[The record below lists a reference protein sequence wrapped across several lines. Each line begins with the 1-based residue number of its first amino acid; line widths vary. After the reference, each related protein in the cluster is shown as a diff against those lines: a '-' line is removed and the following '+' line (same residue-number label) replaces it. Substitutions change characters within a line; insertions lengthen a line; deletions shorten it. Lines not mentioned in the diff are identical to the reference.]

1 MKHHFWIMIKR
12 LLDKIP
18 AFLKNKYLI
27 TTVVFLVLMIFLDR
41 NNLISQYK
49 LRKELNGL
57 RQELRYYR
65 EQATKD
71 SIELNRLLSDSL
83 ELEKLGR
90 EKYMMKRDSEDIYI
104 IVRRP
109 AVKK

>member
-1 MKHHFWIMIKR
+1 MIKR

-49 LRKELNGL
+49 LRKELHGL
-57 RQELRYYR
+57 REELRFYR
-65 EQATKD
+65 EQAAKD

>member
-1 MKHHFWIMIKR
+1 MIKKFF
-12 LLDKIP
+12 DKIP
-18 AFLKNKYLI
+18 PILKNKYLL
-27 TTVVFLVLMIFLDR
+27 TGVAFLLLMLFLDR

-49 LRKELNGL
+49 MRRELNGL
-57 RQELRYYR
+57 RKELQFYR
-65 EQATKD
+65 DQAMMD
-71 SIELNRLLSDSL
+71 SIELSRLLGDSL

-104 IVRRP
+104 IVRKP

>member
-1 MKHHFWIMIKR
+1 MIKK
-12 LLDKIP
+12 LLDRIP
-18 AFLKNKYLI
+18 AFIKNKYFI

-41 NNLISQYK
+41 NNLISQYM
-49 LRKELNGL
+49 LRKELIGL
-57 RQELRYYR
+57 REELRFYR
-65 EQATKD
+65 EQAAKD

>member
-1 MKHHFWIMIKR
+1 MIKK
-12 LLDKIP
+12 LLDRIP
-18 AFLKNKYLI
+18 AFLKNKYFI

-49 LRKELNGL
+49 LRKELHGL
-57 RQELRYYR
+57 REELRFYR
-65 EQATKD
+65 EQAAKD
-71 SIELNRLLSDSL
+71 SIELNRLRSDSL
-83 ELEKLGR
+83 GLEKLGR

>member
-1 MKHHFWIMIKR
+1 MFKK

-18 AFLKNKYLI
+18 PILKNKYLL
-27 TTVVFLVLMIFLDR
+27 TAVVFLVLMLFLDR

-49 LRKELNGL
+49 MKKELNGL
-57 RQELRYYR
+57 KKELQFYHD
-65 EQATKD
+65 QAEKD
-71 SIELNRLLSDSL
+71 SIELSRLMNDSL

-104 IVRRP
+104 IIRKP

>member
-1 MKHHFWIMIKR
+1 MIKK
-12 LLDKIP
+12 LLDRIP
-18 AFLKNKYLI
+18 AFLKNKYFI

-57 RQELRYYR
+57 REELKFYS
-65 EQATKD
+65 EQAVKD

>member
-1 MKHHFWIMIKR
+1 MIKKFF
-12 LLDKIP
+12 DKIP
-18 AFLKNKYLI
+18 PILKNKYLL
-27 TTVVFLVLMIFLDR
+27 TGAAFLLLMLFLDR

-49 LRKELNGL
+49 MRKELNGL
-57 RQELRYYR
+57 RKELQFFRD
-65 EQATKD
+65 QAEKD
-71 SIELNRLLSDSL
+71 SIELNRLMGDSL

>member
-1 MKHHFWIMIKR
+1 MIKK

-18 AFLKNKYLI
+18 PILKNKYLL
-27 TTVVFLVLMIFLDR
+27 TSMVFLILMLFLDR

-49 LRKELNGL
+49 MKKELSGL
-57 RQELRYYR
+57 KKELQFYR
-65 EQATKD
+65 DQAAKD
-71 SIELNRLLSDSL
+71 STELSRLLGDSL

-90 EKYMMKRDSEDIYI
+90 EKYLMKRDSEDIYI
-104 IVRRP
+104 IVRKP